1 MKLKFIIKKILYSY
15 KSSSKTYV
23 DYLRSIG
30 VLCGD
35 NINIFC
41 PKDTH
46 IDTNN
51 PYLLEIGNNVNMTG
65 PVTILTHDYSTSV
78 LNRIDSKIYGK
89 SKKTVIGNNVF
100 LGWGCTVLAG
110 TVIEDNVIIG
120 AGAVVSGK
128 VEKNSIYAGNPAKK
142 IMSISEYRKKIICK
156 QKDEAF
162 NIYKSYRDRF
172 NKIPDINVFH
182 EYFYLFTNDYDKLTD
197 RLKNKLSEENIM
209 REAFENNVTEFKS
222 YEDFIDYCNVRYSDK

>member
-15 KSSSKTYV
+15 KASSKTYV
-23 DYLRSIG
+23 NYLKNIG
-30 VLCGD
+30 VQCGH

-51 PYLLEIGNNVNMTG
+51 PYLLEIGNSVNMTG

-78 LNRIDSKIYGK
+78 LNRIDHKIYGK

-110 TVIEDNVIIG
+110 TIIEDNVIIG
-120 AGAVVSGK
+120 AGAVVSGR
-128 VEKNSIYAGNPAKK
+128 VEKNSVYAGSPAKK

-172 NKIPDINVFH
+172 NKIPNINVFQ

-197 RLKNKLSEENIM
+197 RLKNKLSE
-209 REAFENNVTEFKS
+209 
-222 YEDFIDYCNVRYSDK
+222 

>member
-128 VEKNSIYAGNPAKK
+128 VEKNSIYAGNPSKK

-172 NKIPDINVFH
+172 NKIPDINAFH

-209 REAFENNVTEFKS
+209 RETFENNVTEFKS
-222 YEDFIDYCNVRYSDK
+222 YEDFIDYCDGRYSDK

>member
-15 KSSSKTYV
+15 KASSKTYV
-23 DYLRSIG
+23 DYLKSIG

-35 NINIFC
+35 NIKIFC

-46 IDTNN
+46 IDINN

-78 LNRIDSKIYGK
+78 LNRIDHEIYGK

-110 TVIEDNVIIG
+110 TIIEDNVIIG

-128 VEKNSIYAGNPAKK
+128 VEKNSVYAGNPAKK
-142 IMSISEYRKKIICK
+142 IMSISEYRKKSFVNKKKKHLIFIKIIEK
-156 QKDEAF
+156 
-162 NIYKSYRDRF
+162 NL
-172 NKIPDINVFH
+172 V
-182 EYFYLFTNDYDKLTD
+182 LFL
-197 RLKNKLSEENIM
+197 I
-209 REAFENNVTEFKS
+209 
-222 YEDFIDYCNVRYSDK
+222 

>member
-1 MKLKFIIKKILYSY
+1 MKLKFIIKKFLYSY
-15 KSSSKTYV
+15 KASSKTYV

-30 VLCGD
+30 ILCGD

-110 TVIEDNVIIG
+110 TVIEDNVIVG
-120 AGAVVSGK
+120 AGSVVSGIID
-128 VEKNSIYAGNPAKK
+128 ENSVYAGNPARK
-142 IMSISEYRKKIICK
+142 IMTIEEYRDKISRNQMNDAYCL
-156 QKDEAF
+156 
-162 NIYKSYRDRF
+162 YKSYRDRF
-172 NKIPDINVFH
+172 GKIPDMDTFH
-182 EYFYLFTNDYDKLTD
+182 EYFYLFVNDYDKLTD
-197 RLKNKLSEENIM
+197 RLKKKLSEENIS
-209 REAFENNVTEFKS
+209 REVFNDNVAEFKS
-222 YEDFIDYCNVRYSDK
+222 YEEFIDYCNERYNNK

>member
-1 MKLKFIIKKILYSY
+1 MK
-15 KSSSKTYV
+15 
-23 DYLRSIG
+23 SIG
-30 VLCGD
+30 ILCGD
-35 NINIFC
+35 NIKIFC

-46 IDTNN
+46 IDINN

-78 LNRIDSKIYGK
+78 LNRIDHEIYGK

-110 TVIEDNVIIG
+110 TIIEDNVIIG

-128 VEKNSIYAGNPAKK
+128 VEKNSVYAGNPAKK

-156 QKDEAF
+156 QKEEAF
-162 NIYKSYRDRF
+162 NIYKNYRE
-172 NKIPDINVFH
+172 KSGVVPDINIFH
-182 EYFYLFTNDYDKLTD
+182 EYFYLFANDYDKFTD
-197 RLKNKLSEENIM
+197 RLKNKLSEEKIL
-209 REAFENNVTEFKS
+209 RETFENNVGVFKS
-222 YEDFIDYCNVRYSDK
+222 YEDFIDYCNEKYDNK

>member
-15 KSSSKTYV
+15 KASSKTYV
-23 DYLRSIG
+23 NYLKNIG
-30 VLCGD
+30 VQCGH

-120 AGAVVSGK
+120 AGAVVSGR
-128 VEKNSIYAGNPAKK
+128 VEKNSVYAGNPAKK
-142 IMSISEYRKKIICK
+142 IMSISEYRKKSFVNKKMKRLIFIRVIEIDLIKFLILMFFMNIFICL
-156 QKDEAF
+156 
-162 NIYKSYRDRF
+162 
-172 NKIPDINVFH
+172 PM
-182 EYFYLFTNDYDKLTD
+182 
-197 RLKNKLSEENIM
+197 IM
-209 REAFENNVTEFKS
+209 IS
-222 YEDFIDYCNVRYSDK
+222 LLID